1 MPKAKTQ
8 ALRMTYSFAC
18 MFVMLFCSLIY
29 AQPVDPDLLAASP
42 QEAGVTFSLDTQS
55 LLTHEEIFPTEV
67 AGPVWRATANASY
80 GKMLVQIPLLLE
92 PGEKPVEI
100 SKSYLKIA
108 KGKFVC
114 YRMDDYGETE
124 NLIQR
129 ARADN
134 REFAA
139 GAKRYAKKAP
149 DLSVTPPVMTKS
161 FILLPDGKVQ
171 FKTGLV
177 SRSCEVIP
185 YTDGDS
191 LYKLKLDIKMY
202 QALRPGSTG
211 SSVRPT
217 RSTRP
222 TRSSREDDLGGGAT
236 VRPTRS
242 TRTARSTDNS
252 REARLAK
259 AAASRALRK
268 ENKAYQELGKKARA
282 LTKELEIDKPA
293 RIWIVFEV
301 DSDVEELR
309 ISGSKPLPWTLEM
322 ETFKELRAISSQ
334 LAVAEEGFDGVERL
348 APPHSEIIFK
358 LAEILAQNHPYNLQL
373 AALTINLTHMS
384 QFSQLGD
391 GQFFLLKALLESD
404 DSMARRFVMADL
416 RQTFPPTRATLELA
430 KLMVIQTVGNLG
442 EKTAALAQ
450 MLKGINGDPT
460 QAASSAETLNTM
472 LASEGG
478 PAPGTLLKSMF
489 DASRENEDV
498 LNVFVQSTRF
508 QSLPEARLNEA
519 LVYVVENAG
528 AEPLAVG
535 WLNEHFLGS
544 ANIEVLKKTLTVIA
558 DADTGARDLGPMF
571 NWAVDKLFGKPSQQ
585 QGQKLRKA
593 RMRQPI
599 PILTPF
605 DGIFRAL
612 QHGNKEIR
620 ELAWRSLPRFVF
632 PVLDEDVEPLPKDSD
647 RYQILLNTALDMLT
661 TPAGVVAFFERQ
673 PNKQRVAECMVQLVL
688 RGSSHVQLV
697 GVRAIIGSESPL
709 GEVML
714 ELSPGERQG
723 LAMLVY
729 EMGAKIIP
737 PPMVVN
743 VLRRREVNNPVARW
757 FGDEVAKGEIPSAS
771 EWVDQFE
778 GEAHLLDLV
787 ASNDQS
793 LAQGA
798 AAVMVTAV
806 GGSDRDAMRFR
817 ETVRT
822 LGDQTAQSVADS
834 WMQIKLELFSAQLK
848 RYEGHYNLVLLVA
861 ESDNFGGELDVPMRE
876 IPVGVVQLRI
886 NTSDKTASLSNE
898 KLEVAIGS
906 EYHTI
911 EIGKPAEL
919 KSFPNEEL
927 QNIPLEE
934 VTDPVL
940 VRLLQDGTWKGT
952 FNLPDGIVAQLQMI
966 PLKTGTISRA

>member
-1 MPKAKTQ
+1 VPKTKTQ
-8 ALRMTYSFAC
+8 VLRMTYPFAC
-18 MFVMLFCSLIY
+18 MLVMLFCSWVY
-29 AQPVDPDLLAASP
+29 AQPVDPALLAENP

-55 LLTHEEIFPTEV
+55 LLTSDEIFSTEV
-67 AGPVWRATANASY
+67 AGPVWRATANAAH
-80 GKMLVQIPLLLE
+80 GKMLIQIPILLE

-100 SKSYLKIA
+100 SNSYMKIA

-124 NLIQR
+124 NLIER
-129 ARADN
+129 AQADN

-139 GAKRYAKKAP
+139 GARRFAEKAP
-149 DLSVTPPVMTKS
+149 DLSVTPPVMTKK
-161 FILLPDGKVQ
+161 FTLLPNGKVQ
-171 FKTGLV
+171 FKVGLV
-177 SRSCEVIP
+177 SRYCEVAP
-185 YTDGDS
+185 YTEGDS

-202 QALRPGSTG
+202 QALRPGSTA
-211 SSVRPT
+211 RP
-217 RSTRP
+217 TRP
-222 TRSSREDDLGGGAT
+222 TRASRADDFGGRAAARSARSA
-236 VRPTRS
+236 RPT
-242 TRTARSTDNS
+242 RSTDNS
-252 REARLAK
+252 REAQQAK
-259 AAASRALRK
+259 AAAARILRK
-268 ENKAYQELGKKARA
+268 ENKAYQELGKKVRA

-293 RIWIVFEV
+293 RIWVVFEV
-301 DSDVEELR
+301 DSDIEKLML
-309 ISGSKPLPWTLEM
+309 SGPAPLPWKLEM
-322 ETFKELRAISSQ
+322 ETFKELREISVQ
-334 LAVAEEGFDGVERL
+334 QAAAEEGFDGVERL

-358 LAEILAQNHPYNLQL
+358 LAEMLAIKHPYNLQL

-430 KLMVIQTVGNLG
+430 KLMVTQATGNLG
-442 EKTAALAQ
+442 EKTAALTQ

-472 LASEGG
+472 LASEDG
-478 PAPGTLLKSMF
+478 PDPGTLLKSMF
-489 DASRENEDV
+489 DASRENDDV

-508 QSLPEARLNEA
+508 QSLPEDRFNEA

-544 ANIEVLKKTLTVIA
+544 ANLEVLKKTLTVIA

-632 PVLDEDVEPLPKDSD
+632 PLLEEDAEPLPKNSD

-673 PNKQRVAECMVQLVL
+673 PDKQRVAECMVQLVL
-688 RGSSHVQLV
+688 RGSPQVQV
-697 GVRAIIGSESPL
+697 AGVRAIIGSQSPL

-714 ELSPGERQG
+714 ALSPGERQG

-729 EMGAKIIP
+729 EIGARVIP

-757 FGDEVAKGEIPSAS
+757 FGDEVAKGDIPSAS
-771 EWVDQFE
+771 AWVDQFD
-778 GEAHLLDLV
+778 GETHLLELV

-798 AAVMVTAV
+798 AAVMVRAV

-834 WMQIKLELFSAQLK
+834 WTQIKLELFSAQLK

-861 ESDNFGGELDVPMRE
+861 EADNFGGELDVPMRE

-886 NTSDKTASLSNE
+886 NQSDKTASLGNE

-927 QNIPLEE
+927 ENIPLEE

-940 VRLLQDGTWKGT
+940 VRLLEDGTWKGS
-952 FNLPDGIVAQLQMI
+952 FNLSDGIAAQLLMI
-966 PLKTGTISRA
+966 PLKVGNATGA